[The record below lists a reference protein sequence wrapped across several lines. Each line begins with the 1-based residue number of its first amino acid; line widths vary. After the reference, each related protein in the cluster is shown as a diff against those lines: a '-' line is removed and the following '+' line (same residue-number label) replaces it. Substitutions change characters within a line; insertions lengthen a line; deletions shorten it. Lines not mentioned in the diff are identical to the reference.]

1 MSNKCP
7 KCNEKLSPF
16 YMKQTCPKCD
26 TNLVYYDLEN
36 RLQADHEKAMKE
48 QEAVDRVLNNIKASA
63 FGGKEQI
70 FRFIMMFSP
79 LLWMCMPMYTQL
91 NRETLESTNISL
103 ITLIKSII
111 ATVTKADNG
120 MNLDMWLSDKAYF
133 FTLVLIACIIIFSLA
148 EIISSLFSVGKNA
161 LKRNRIF
168 HYINL
173 VICFIISCLPIANGF
188 SHSIGITFVLITYMQ
203 VGRLHKSVNKKLN
216 PKDEKEE

>member
-1 MSNKCP
+1 MNKCP

-16 YMKQTCPKCD
+16 YMKQTCPKCE

-48 QEAVDRVLNNIKASA
+48 QEAVDRVLNNIKTSA

-70 FRFIMMFSP
+70 SRFIFMFSP
-79 LLWMCMPMYTQL
+79 LLWMCLPIYSYL

-111 ATVTKADNG
+111 ATVTKADNS

-133 FTLVLIACIIIFSLA
+133 FTLVVIACIIIFSLA
-148 EIISSLFSVGKNA
+148 EIISSLFSIGKNA

-173 VICFIISCLPIANGF
+173 IVFFILSCLPIANGF
-188 SHSIGITFVLITYMQ
+188 SHSIGIIFIFITYIN
-203 VGRLHKSVNKKLN
+203 VGGLHKSVDKKLN
-216 PKDEKEE
+216 TKEE